1 MSQRGGRRR
10 IDQLLRVLGAADFR
24 VGGKAP
30 YEMTTTGA
38 YTIEQ
43 RQALVAY
50 LAKVCPGFWESFG
63 DIEPPILA
71 QVETA
76 ECVLLN
82 DLTVA
87 ILDTGWN
94 QFPTDAALEADRGA
108 VQNLIGYL
116 LRVIY

>member
-1 MSQRGGRRR
+1 M
-10 IDQLLRVLGAADFR
+10 
-24 VGGKAP
+24 
-30 YEMTTTGA
+30 
-38 YTIEQ
+38 
-43 RQALVAY
+43 
-50 LAKVCPGFWESFG
+50 
-63 DIEPPILA
+63 
-71 QVETA
+71 
-76 ECVLLN
+76 LLN